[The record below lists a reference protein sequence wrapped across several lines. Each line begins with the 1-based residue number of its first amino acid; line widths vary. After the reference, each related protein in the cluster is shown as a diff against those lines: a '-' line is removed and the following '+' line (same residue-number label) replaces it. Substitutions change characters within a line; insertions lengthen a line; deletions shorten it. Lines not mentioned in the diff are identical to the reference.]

1 MAIPISKFGQY
12 VLFQAYTEG
21 GDLIFETDSL
31 RVDFD
36 IRDIKGWSR
45 AAFTLFNLAPTVIGK
60 LSNGEVYIT
69 LSVSQ
74 HDSELRVIADRMY
87 VSNAIEETIV
97 PESVLTLYT
106 YSKLRKKFFDL
117 QVTVGILK
125 PSLQRV
131 VDQVT
136 EAADFRGVVKCKH
149 FPEGYLDYVPPTPKS
164 NQRGSLIDCLENL
177 GDSHNFNI
185 YTEGNILALMYKPD
199 AKNLKATSLYT
210 DPSDVVLDTRNM
222 RANPKIGPATLSVV
236 SNLDPDI
243 KPTAV
248 LDTSNLLTSST
259 SADIETLFV
268 AENYLLEKVAGFS
281 KYQTLS
287 VQHKGS
293 NWTEQWMTQAMATSP
308 SRGTNMNSN
317 KWWL

>member
-12 VLFQAYTEG
+12 VLFQAYTGG
-21 GDLIFETDSL
+21 GDLVFETDSL

-45 AAFTLFNLAPTVIGK
+45 AAFTLFNLTPSVVGK
-60 LSNGEVYIT
+60 LSNGEVYVT

-74 HDSELRVIADRMY
+74 HDSRLRVIADGMY

-106 YSKLRKKFFDL
+106 YSKMRKDYFDL
-117 QVTVGILK
+117 QITEGVLK
-125 PSLQRV
+125 PSLRRV

-136 EAADFRGVVKCKH
+136 KAAGFEGAIKCKH

-177 GDSHNFNI
+177 GDSHNFNV
-185 YTEGNILALMYKPD
+185 YTESNILTLMYKPD
-199 AKNLKATSLYT
+199 VKNLKSTSLYT

-222 RANPKIGPATLSVV
+222 RSNPKIGPSILSVV
-236 SNLDPDI
+236 SNLDPNI
-243 KPTAV
+243 KPAAV
-248 LDTSNLLTSST
+248 LDVSQLLTIST
-259 SADIETLFV
+259 STDIETLFV
-268 AENYLLEKVAGFS
+268 AEGYLREKVAGFT

-293 NWTEQWMTQAMATSP
+293 NWTGAWATQAMATSP
-308 SRGTNMNSN
+308 TPGTNMNSN